1 MLLNAFRSLFSNSQ
15 NRKARRA
22 YSRLQLL
29 QLESRIVPTNFQVT
43 SLADTAT
50 GGTLREAIDLA
61 NTTAGNDTIDFASSL
76 FSGGAGTITLL
87 TAQLP
92 TILSATQLISG
103 VARGTLTITGP
114 GASTL
119 TISGNNGVST
129 RDFRIFEIVS
139 GGNLSIS
146 GVTVSGAKLINSA
159 GGAFYNSG
167 GTLSISNSTLSENSA
182 SSGGAIFNFN
192 TGSLSITNSTLSDNS
207 GGAIYNYHNATL
219 IISKS
224 ILSNNS
230 AGAISNYNASLNIS
244 NSTLSNNSTTLYGG
258 AISNIG
264 TSTLSISNSTLS
276 NNSAPYNG
284 TNNGGAG
291 GAIYNTSSGAITISN
306 STLSN
311 NSSGTGGAIYS
322 TGTGNISISNSTLSN
337 NSTNISHGGA
347 IYIYSENPPTTLT
360 ISNSTLSNNSAY
372 HVYNGYGGAIYT
384 FRATLSIS
392 NSTLSNNSAKSGTA
406 ICTDNAWY
414 GNIVNNIFANGTG
427 VQFAGYVA
435 TGTNNLITSGTYSW
449 ATTVSRASLNL
460 GILQN
465 NGGPTQTIALLSGSV
480 AIGAGDATISNAAPI
495 SGKDQRGYTRSST
508 APSIGAFEF
517 NGTAPAPAPTI
528 TSISPVTGSAAGG
541 TTITITGTDF
551 TGATAVN
558 IGGVAASS
566 FTVVNSTTITAITP
580 AHAASAASVLVTT
593 ATGTNVAN
601 SLFTYAATTTTALAS
616 SVNPSVFGQSVTF
629 TATVTGSSGT
639 PSGTITF
646 KNGLTTLGT
655 GTLNGSGVA
664 TFSISSLPVGSTY
677 SITAEYGGDVNFV
690 TSTSSAV
697 NQVVNQASSATALA
711 SSVNPSVFGESVTY
725 TATVAATAP
734 GAGTATGSVEFFDGQ
749 TSLGIVTLSSG
760 FATSAAITNFGVST
774 HSITAVYSGD
784 ASFVTSTS
792 SPVSQVVNL
801 GTANT
806 PTFGTTTST
815 VDGFTV
821 QISNYDANFAYAGTA
836 TPIGAVV
843 VISSNGLVTVTG
855 VAANTSSNSNITTT
869 QTNYANGSST
879 VTATSNFAPTPPAP
893 SPTPTATPTA
903 SPTPTPTPTGPM
915 ITGTPPPPASSGSST
930 VNLYDPAT
938 GQPMATSTAVPF
950 PGFNGPITV
959 VSGDFNNDGVAD
971 LVAGAGFGGGP
982 AIAILDSQTGKVME
996 SFFAFDPAFT
1006 GGVFVAVQDTN
1017 GDGILDII
1025 ASAGPGGGPEVRIF
1039 NGANLN
1045 LLRSFYAY
1053 DQSFTGGV
1061 SVATI
1066 DFNNDGILDLV
1077 TGAGPGGAPHVKV
1090 YDGATNAILSQ
1101 WYAYP
1106 ASFTGGIFV
1115 AVGDIGNDGTFEV
1128 VTGAGPTGAPV
1139 VAVWDPFTGALLAQ
1153 FMAYAESFTGGVRVA
1168 VNDGNG
1174 DGIADIITGAGPG
1187 GGPEVK
1193 VFSFPALDLLF
1204 SFYSGDPANTGGVFV
1219 S

>member
-480 AIGAGDATISNAAPI
+480 AIGAGDATISNAAP
-495 SGKDQRGYTRSST
+495 
-508 APSIGAFEF
+508 
-517 NGTAPAPAPTI
+517 
-528 TSISPVTGSAAGG
+528 SAAK
-541 TTITITGTDF
+541 I
-551 TGATAVN
+551 
-558 IGGVAASS
+558 
-566 FTVVNSTTITAITP
+566 
-580 AHAASAASVLVTT
+580 
-593 ATGTNVAN
+593 
-601 SLFTYAATTTTALAS
+601 
-616 SVNPSVFGQSVTF
+616 
-629 TATVTGSSGT
+629 
-639 PSGTITF
+639 
-646 KNGLTTLGT
+646 
-655 GTLNGSGVA
+655 
-664 TFSISSLPVGSTY
+664 
-677 SITAEYGGDVNFV
+677 
-690 TSTSSAV
+690 
-697 NQVVNQASSATALA
+697 
-711 SSVNPSVFGESVTY
+711 
-725 TATVAATAP
+725 
-734 GAGTATGSVEFFDGQ
+734 
-749 TSLGIVTLSSG
+749 
-760 FATSAAITNFGVST
+760 
-774 HSITAVYSGD
+774 
-784 ASFVTSTS
+784 
-792 SPVSQVVNL
+792 
-801 GTANT
+801 
-806 PTFGTTTST
+806 
-815 VDGFTV
+815 
-821 QISNYDANFAYAGTA
+821 
-836 TPIGAVV
+836 
-843 VISSNGLVTVTG
+843 
-855 VAANTSSNSNITTT
+855 
-869 QTNYANGSST
+869 
-879 VTATSNFAPTPPAP
+879 
-893 SPTPTATPTA
+893 
-903 SPTPTPTPTGPM
+903 
-915 ITGTPPPPASSGSST
+915 
-930 VNLYDPAT
+930 
-938 GQPMATSTAVPF
+938 
-950 PGFNGPITV
+950 
-959 VSGDFNNDGVAD
+959 
-971 LVAGAGFGGGP
+971 
-982 AIAILDSQTGKVME
+982 
-996 SFFAFDPAFT
+996 
-1006 GGVFVAVQDTN
+1006 
-1017 GDGILDII
+1017 
-1025 ASAGPGGGPEVRIF
+1025 
-1039 NGANLN
+1039 
-1045 LLRSFYAY
+1045 
-1053 DQSFTGGV
+1053 
-1061 SVATI
+1061 SVATPA
-1066 DFNNDGILDLV
+1066 LPPL
-1077 TGAGPGGAPHVKV
+1077 
-1090 YDGATNAILSQ
+1090 
-1101 WYAYP
+1101 P
-1106 ASFTGGIFV
+1106 ASVPLNLMGLHLRL
-1115 AVGDIGNDGTFEV
+1115 
-1128 VTGAGPTGAPV
+1128 PP
-1139 VAVWDPFTGALLAQ
+1139 P
-1153 FMAYAESFTGGVRVA
+1153 
-1168 VNDGNG
+1168 
-1174 DGIADIITGAGPG
+1174 
-1187 GGPEVK
+1187 
-1193 VFSFPALDLLF
+1193 
-1204 SFYSGDPANTGGVFV
+1204 
-1219 S
+1219 